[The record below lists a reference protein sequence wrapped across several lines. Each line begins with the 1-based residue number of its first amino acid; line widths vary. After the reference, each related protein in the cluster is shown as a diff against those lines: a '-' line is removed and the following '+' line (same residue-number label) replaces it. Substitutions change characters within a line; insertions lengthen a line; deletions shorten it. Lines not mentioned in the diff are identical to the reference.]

1 MKDNFDTY
9 TEKVIKHFQ
18 NPKNIGKIENADGI
32 GIVGNPKCGDVMK
45 VYVKIGQRP
54 ILKLKAKS
62 EKPIAKFEE
71 YIKDIKVQTLGCAA
85 AIATSS
91 VITELAKGKSIKEAM
106 DLTNKDVVKTLGG
119 LPPVK
124 HHCSLLA
131 EQGIKAA
138 VSNYLNKSGKTTKLE
153 IKSCKKKK

>member
-1 MKDNFDTY
+1 MKDAFDTY

-18 NPKNIGKIENADGI
+18 DPKNIGVIKDADGI
-32 GIVGNPKCGDVMK
+32 GTVGNPKCGDVMK
-45 VYVKIGQRP
+45 VYIKIAKR
-54 ILKLKAKS
+54 KAKN
-62 EKPIAKFEE
+62 AKKEE

-106 DLTNKDVVKTLGG
+106 NLTNKDVVDDLGG

-138 VSNYLNKSGKTTKLE
+138 VSNYLNKTGNTTKLE